1 MQSTRWVFLR
11 RGGVTSS
18 LVALFLLC
26 LPGATHVGGSV
37 AQAAEAHGTT
47 KAPMALGS
55 GYGRSEGSA
64 RVRVLQQRLS
74 TLGQQ
79 PGPVDGL
86 YGPLTEAAV
95 KRFQSSAG
103 LQVDGIA
110 GPKTLKALRSRWP
123 QPVRRGA
130 GYGQRGGS
138 DQVRAVQRRLRTADQ
153 QPGPVDGVFGP
164 RTEAAVIRF
173 QSTAGLAADG
183 VVGQYTWRS
192 LERARSRFAARH
204 ADNNVAIRRA
214 ATRLRRQTAD
224 GRSAVLLSKLPVAS
238 ADQQDLD
245 LLVLV
250 VMAAVALLFA
260 SAGHALARRRALVMA
275 GDAVGGAS
283 GRAPARSADRV
294 REHESSRVRERESSD
309 PNARDGDDAVRA
321 VGYVSGVDPPALAGP
336 DVRKQIATIDA
347 ACNRHG
353 WELTEI
359 VRDVTSQEG
368 GPSTPGLAYAVE
380 RLAGEKPSCLV
391 VAELRRLSES
401 PGEIG
406 RIIQSLRERDVRLV
420 AVNAELDTSTAEGRL
435 AADALISVGELENQR
450 EAPQT
455 REEVSTATVNGV
467 PSTRPAVHDLPAL
480 REHIV
485 AMRSSGMTLQAI
497 ADRLNAEGVP
507 TLRGGKMWRPSS
519 VQVAVG
525 YRRPGQPRRAG
536 SLPTGRLSQGPRGG

>member
-1 MQSTRWVFLR
+1 MQSRNWVFLR
-11 RGGVTSS
+11 RGGVTGS

-26 LPGATHVGGSV
+26 LSGTTPAGSSV
-37 AQAAEAHGTT
+37 AQAAEANGTAST
-47 KAPMALGS
+47 PLALGS

-64 RVRVLQQRLS
+64 RVRKLQQRLRE
-74 TLGQQ
+74 LEHQ

-95 KRFQSSAG
+95 RRFQNSAG

-110 GPKTLKALRSRWP
+110 GPRTLKALRSEWP
-123 QPVRRGA
+123 QPVGRGE
-130 GYGQRGGS
+130 GYGRRGGS
-138 DQVRAVQRRLRTADQ
+138 DQVRAVQRTLRKADQ

-164 RTEAAVIRF
+164 RTEAAVTAF
-173 QSTAGLAADG
+173 QSKAGLAADG
-183 VVGQYTWRS
+183 VVGQNTWRA
-192 LERARSRFAARH
+192 LERARSRFATRR
-204 ADNNVAIRRA
+204 ADKTVALRRA

-224 GRSAVLLSKLPVAS
+224 GRSAIVLSELPAAS
-238 ADQQDLD
+238 ADQPGPDP
-245 LLVLV
+245 LVLV
-250 VMAAVALLFA
+250 LIAAMAFVVAVGLAV
-260 SAGHALARRRALVMA
+260 ARRRALLMA
-275 GDAVGGAS
+275 ADAVVAAS
-283 GRAPARSADRV
+283 ERRPARSTGRA
-294 REHESSRVRERESSD
+294 REREKPD
-309 PNARDGDDAVRA
+309 PHARKDDAVRA

-347 ACNRHG
+347 ACDRHG

-359 VRDVTSQEG
+359 VRDVSSQDG
-368 GPSTPGLAYAVE
+368 GPSTPGLTHAVK

-401 PGEIG
+401 PVDLG
-406 RIIQSLRERDVRLV
+406 RIIRSLRERDVRLV
-420 AVNAELDTSTAEGRL
+420 AVNADLDTSTAEGRL
-435 AADALISVGELENQR
+435 AADALISVGELEEQR
-450 EAPQT
+450 EEQYP
-455 REEVSTATVNGV
+455 
-467 PSTRPAVHDLPAL
+467 RPAVQDLPAL

-536 SLPTGRLSQGPRGG
+536 SLPTGRLSQGSRGG

>member
-1 MQSTRWVFLR
+1 MQSRNWVFLR
-11 RGGVTSS
+11 RGGVTGS
-18 LVALFLLC
+18 LVALVLLC
-26 LPGATHVGGSV
+26 LSGMTPAGSSV
-37 AQAAEAHGTT
+37 AQAAEANGTAST
-47 KAPMALGS
+47 QLALGS

-64 RVRVLQQRLS
+64 RVRKLQQQLRKLEH
-74 TLGQQ
+74 Q

-95 KRFQSSAG
+95 RRFQSSAG

-110 GPKTLKALRSRWP
+110 GPRTLKALRSEWP
-123 QPVRRGA
+123 QPVGRGE
-130 GYGQRGGS
+130 GYGRRGGS

-164 RTEAAVIRF
+164 RTEAAVTTF
-173 QSTAGLAADG
+173 QSKAGLAADG
-183 VVGQYTWRS
+183 VVGQNTWRA
-192 LERARSRFAARH
+192 LERARSRFAARR
-204 ADNNVAIRRA
+204 AEKKVALRRV

-224 GRSAVLLSKLPVAS
+224 GRSAMLLSELPAAS
-238 ADQQDLD
+238 ADQPDPD
-245 LLVLV
+245 PLVLV
-250 VMAAVALLFA
+250 LIAAMAFAVAAVGLAV
-260 SAGHALARRRALVMA
+260 ARRRALLMA
-275 GDAVGGAS
+275 GDAVVAAS
-283 GRAPARSADRV
+283 GRRPARSVGRA
-294 REHESSRVRERESSD
+294 REREKPD
-309 PNARDGDDAVRA
+309 PHADKDDAVRA

-347 ACNRHG
+347 ACDRHG

-359 VRDVTSQEG
+359 VRDVSSHDG
-368 GPSTPGLAYAVE
+368 GPSTPGLTYAVK
-380 RLAGEKPSCLV
+380 RLVGEKPSCLV

-401 PGEIG
+401 PGDLG
-406 RIIQSLRERDVRLV
+406 RIIRSLRERDVRLV
-420 AVNAELDTSTAEGRL
+420 AVNADLDTSTAEGRL
-435 AADALISVGELENQR
+435 AADALISVGELEEQR
-450 EAPQT
+450 EEQ
-455 REEVSTATVNGV
+455 G
-467 PSTRPAVHDLPAL
+467 TRPAVQDLPAL

-536 SLPTGRLSQGPRGG
+536 SLPTGRLSRGPRGG